1 MVSQELPPRSTG
13 TSSNKEVTYMPTT
26 KEFSVRMED
35 QPGTLGTICR
45 TLADRGVNI
54 LAFQSIPLEGK
65 SLVRL
70 VVDNPTAA
78 KSVLDTQK
86 LTYTEAQVA
95 QVKLPHRPGELA
107 RAASNL
113 GEASVNINYAY
124 CGIEPGTNAPLLI
137 FGVAD
142 AGRAAKILDEAAAAA
157 ARA

>member
-1 MVSQELPPRSTG
+1 
-13 TSSNKEVTYMPTT
+13 MPTT

-45 TLADRGVNI
+45 ALADRGVNI

-107 RAASNL
+107 RAASKL
-113 GEASVNINYAY
+113 GEASVNINYGY